1 MPKRQRHVIEEEKN
15 EKHRK
20 IHDMGFDKNR
30 VNIPRRFE
38 HKEFRNG

>member
-1 MPKRQRHVIEEEKN
+1 MLKHQSHVIEEEEN

-20 IHDMGFDKNR
+20 IRDMGFDKNR

-38 HKEFRNG
+38 RKEFRKG